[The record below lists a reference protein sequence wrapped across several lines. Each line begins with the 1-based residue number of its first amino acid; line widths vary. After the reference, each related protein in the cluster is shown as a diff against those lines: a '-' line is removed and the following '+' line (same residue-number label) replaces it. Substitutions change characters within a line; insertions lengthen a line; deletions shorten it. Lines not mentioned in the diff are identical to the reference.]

1 MKSIISAF
9 LTAFVSASAFA
20 HGTTLK
26 TETIEELPKTETKN
40 FCAKGNAEEA
50 EKECDKWLKNQLKS
64 LGDKVLT
71 SNCSSG
77 DMTTDTNCLFKA
89 QGEVTWVMKKNRIET
104 ERH

>member
-1 MKSIISAF
+1 MKVLA
-9 LTAFVSASAFA
+9 TAFMTGFLATSAFA

-26 TETIEELPKTETKN
+26 TETIEELPKTETKT

-50 EKECDKWLKNQLKS
+50 QKQCETWLNRQLKT

-71 SNCSSG
+71 SNCSVG

-89 QGEVTWVMKKNRIET
+89 QGDVTWVMKKNRIET
-104 ERH
+104 ER